1 MYLEGGVG
9 DEETRQVLTD
19 GVHNK
24 NASVRDEGEGLRH
37 ALVRGDDVSP
47 ETVPDRAVQS
57 PQTLG
62 QPRGLHHARVVQHHH
77 RAVLQRV
84 RKPRGLKTIQ
94 YRKLHCE
101 PWSSNYP

>member
-9 DEETRQVLTD
+9 DEETRQVLAD
-19 GVHNK
+19 GVHEK
-24 NASVRDEGEGLRH
+24 HASVRDEGEGLRH

-47 ETVPDRAVQS
+47 ETVPDRAVQG

-62 QPRGLHHARVVQHHH
+62 QPRGLQHARVVQHHH

-84 RKPRGLKTIQ
+84 RKPGGLKRLFESGIVGISDQ
-94 YRKLHCE
+94 PSC
-101 PWSSNYP
+101 